1 MTDTLAEMAADP
13 IRLPGVVAASEARD
27 RARFEEEALTHAEQ
41 LYRIARSP
49 DRGRQVAED
58 LVQETYLRAFR
69 AWRSYRPGTNLAA
82 WLATIMRNANLDELR
97 RQSRRPVQEPL
108 DDDGDYYLYNRLAQ
122 ASPQPQDEV
131 LARLSGTAIV
141 SALGDL
147 PQNFREVVVLVD
159 VGDFTY
165 ADAAGILGI
174 PIGTVMSRLYR
185 GRRLLKRALA
195 ELRRQRGGGMSA
207 DPCHGAESMLQPY
220 LDRVLTEAE
229 VGAHRRAPARVQLL
243 QRPLRVRAQPARGRQ
258 GVLLRRAGAGRVRRA
273 AAAALLGQGA

>member
-1 MTDTLAEMAADP
+1 MLLMADTLARMAPTDP
-13 IRLPGVVAASEARD
+13 PPGVVQASEVHD
-27 RARFEEEALTHAEQ
+27 RSGFEEEALLHAEH
-41 LYRIARSP
+41 LYRIALRLTGS
-49 DRGRQVAED
+49 RQAAED

-97 RQSRRPVQEPL
+97 RQSRRPVQEPF
-108 DDDGDYYLYNRLAQ
+108 DDDGDYYLYNRLA
-122 ASPQPQDEV
+122 AAGPQPQDEV
-131 LARLSGTAIV
+131 IARLSGNAIV

-147 PQNFREVVVLVD
+147 PPNFREVVVLVD

-195 ELRRQRGGGMSA
+195 DQAGDG
-207 DPCHGAESMLQPY
+207 
-220 LDRVLTEAE
+220 EA
-229 VGAHRRAPARVQLL
+229 A
-243 QRPLRVRAQPARGRQ
+243 
-258 GVLLRRAGAGRVRRA
+258 
-273 AAAALLGQGA
+273 

>member
-1 MTDTLAEMAADP
+1 MLLTADTLARMASNDP
-13 IRLPGVVAASEARD
+13 PPGVVQASDVLD
-27 RARFEEEALTHAEQ
+27 RSGFEEEALLHAEH
-41 LYRIARSP
+41 LYRIALRLTGS
-49 DRGRQVAED
+49 RQAAED

-108 DDDGDYYLYNRLAQ
+108 DDDGDYYLYNRLA
-122 ASPQPQDEV
+122 AAGPQPQDEV
-131 LARLSGTAIV
+131 IARLSGNAIV

-147 PQNFREVVVLVD
+147 PPNFREVVVLVD

-195 ELRRQRGGGMSA
+195 DQAGDG
-207 DPCHGAESMLQPY
+207 
-220 LDRVLTEAE
+220 EA
-229 VGAHRRAPARVQLL
+229 A
-243 QRPLRVRAQPARGRQ
+243 
-258 GVLLRRAGAGRVRRA
+258 
-273 AAAALLGQGA
+273 

>member
-1 MTDTLAEMAADP
+1 MLLTADTLVRMVPTDP
-13 IRLPGVVAASEARD
+13 PLGAVHASEVRD
-27 RARFEEEALTHAEQ
+27 RAGFEEEALVHAEH
-41 LYRIARSP
+41 LYRIALRLTGS
-49 DRGRQVAED
+49 RQAAED

-108 DDDGDYYLYNRLAQ
+108 DDDGDYYLYNRLA
-122 ASPQPQDEV
+122 ATGPQPQDEV
-131 LARLSGTAIV
+131 IARLSGNAII
-141 SALGDL
+141 SALADL
-147 PQNFREVVVLVD
+147 PPNFREVVVLVD

-195 ELRRQRGGGMSA
+195 DQAGEG
-207 DPCHGAESMLQPY
+207 
-220 LDRVLTEAE
+220 EA
-229 VGAHRRAPARVQLL
+229 A
-243 QRPLRVRAQPARGRQ
+243 
-258 GVLLRRAGAGRVRRA
+258 
-273 AAAALLGQGA
+273 

>member
-1 MTDTLAEMAADP
+1 MLLTADTLARMAPTDP
-13 IRLPGVVAASEARD
+13 PPGVVQASEVDD
-27 RARFEEEALTHAEQ
+27 RSGFEEEALVHAEH
-41 LYRIARSP
+41 LYRIALRLTGS
-49 DRGRQVAED
+49 RQAAED

-108 DDDGDYYLYNRLAQ
+108 DDDGDYYLYNRLA
-122 ASPQPQDEV
+122 AAGPQPQDEV
-131 LARLSGTAIV
+131 IARLSGNAIV

-147 PQNFREVVVLVD
+147 PPNFREVVVLVD

-195 ELRRQRGGGMSA
+195 DQAGDG
-207 DPCHGAESMLQPY
+207 
-220 LDRVLTEAE
+220 EA
-229 VGAHRRAPARVQLL
+229 A
-243 QRPLRVRAQPARGRQ
+243 
-258 GVLLRRAGAGRVRRA
+258 
-273 AAAALLGQGA
+273 

>member
-1 MTDTLAEMAADP
+1 MTDTLAEMAPSDP
-13 IRLPGVVAASEARD
+13 TPGVVAASEVRD

-41 LYRIARSP
+41 LYRIAVRLTG
-49 DRGRQVAED
+49 GRQVAED
-58 LVQETYLRAFR
+58 LVQDTYLRAFR

-108 DDDGDYYLYNRLAQ
+108 DDDGDYYLYNRLAE

-141 SALGDL
+141 SALADL
-147 PQNFREVVVLVD
+147 PPNFREVVVLVD

-195 ELRRQRGGGMSA
+195 
-207 DPCHGAESMLQPY
+207 D
-220 LDRVLTEAE
+220 
-229 VGAHRRAPARVQLL
+229 
-243 QRPLRVRAQPARGRQ
+243 
-258 GVLLRRAGAGRVRRA
+258 RAGSEEAV
-273 AAAALLGQGA
+273 

>member
-1 MTDTLAEMAADP
+1 MLLTADTLARMAPTDP
-13 IRLPGVVAASEARD
+13 PPGVVQASEVHD
-27 RARFEEEALTHAEQ
+27 RSGFEEEALLHAEH
-41 LYRIARSP
+41 LYRIALRLTGS
-49 DRGRQVAED
+49 RQAAED

-108 DDDGDYYLYNRLAQ
+108 DDDGDYYLYNRLA
-122 ASPQPQDEV
+122 AAGPQPQDEV
-131 LARLSGTAIV
+131 IARLSGNAIV

-147 PQNFREVVVLVD
+147 PPNFREVVVLVD

-195 ELRRQRGGGMSA
+195 DQAGDG
-207 DPCHGAESMLQPY
+207 
-220 LDRVLTEAE
+220 EA
-229 VGAHRRAPARVQLL
+229 A
-243 QRPLRVRAQPARGRQ
+243 
-258 GVLLRRAGAGRVRRA
+258 
-273 AAAALLGQGA
+273 

>member
-1 MTDTLAEMAADP
+1 MLLMADTLATMVPSDP
-13 IRLPGVVAASEARD
+13 PPGIVHPFEVDD
-27 RARFEEEALTHAEQ
+27 RSGFEEEALVHAEH
-41 LYRIARSP
+41 LYRIALRLTGS
-49 DRGRQVAED
+49 RQAAED

-108 DDDGDYYLYNRLAQ
+108 DEDGDYYLYNRLA
-122 ASPQPQDEV
+122 AAGPQPQDEV
-131 LARLSGTAIV
+131 IARLSGNAIV

-147 PQNFREVVVLVD
+147 PPNFREVVVLVD

-195 ELRRQRGGGMSA
+195 
-207 DPCHGAESMLQPY
+207 D
-220 LDRVLTEAE
+220 
-229 VGAHRRAPARVQLL
+229 
-243 QRPLRVRAQPARGRQ
+243 
-258 GVLLRRAGAGRVRRA
+258 RAGEGEA
-273 AAAALLGQGA
+273 A

>member
-1 MTDTLAEMAADP
+1 MLLMADTLARMAPTDP
-13 IRLPGVVAASEARD
+13 PPGVVQASEVHD
-27 RARFEEEALTHAEQ
+27 RSGFEEDALLHAEH
-41 LYRIARSP
+41 LYRIALRLTGS
-49 DRGRQVAED
+49 RQAAED
-58 LVQETYLRAFR
+58 LVLETYLRAFR

-108 DDDGDYYLYNRLAQ
+108 DDDGDYYLYNRLA
-122 ASPQPQDEV
+122 AAGPQPQDEV
-131 LARLSGTAIV
+131 IARLSGNAIV

-147 PQNFREVVVLVD
+147 PPNFREVVVLVD

-195 ELRRQRGGGMSA
+195 DQAGDG
-207 DPCHGAESMLQPY
+207 
-220 LDRVLTEAE
+220 EA
-229 VGAHRRAPARVQLL
+229 A
-243 QRPLRVRAQPARGRQ
+243 
-258 GVLLRRAGAGRVRRA
+258 
-273 AAAALLGQGA
+273 

>member
-1 MTDTLAEMAADP
+1 MLLMADTLERMAPNDP
-13 IRLPGVVAASEARD
+13 PPGVVQASEVRD
-27 RARFEEEALTHAEQ
+27 RSGFEEEALLHAEH
-41 LYRIARSP
+41 LYRIALRLTGS
-49 DRGRQVAED
+49 RQAAED

-108 DDDGDYYLYNRLAQ
+108 DDDGDYYLYNRLA
-122 ASPQPQDEV
+122 AAGPQPQDEV
-131 LARLSGTAIV
+131 IARLSGNAIV

-147 PQNFREVVVLVD
+147 PPNFREVVVLVD

-195 ELRRQRGGGMSA
+195 DQAGEG
-207 DPCHGAESMLQPY
+207 
-220 LDRVLTEAE
+220 EA
-229 VGAHRRAPARVQLL
+229 A
-243 QRPLRVRAQPARGRQ
+243 
-258 GVLLRRAGAGRVRRA
+258 
-273 AAAALLGQGA
+273 

>member
-1 MTDTLAEMAADP
+1 MAPTDP
-13 IRLPGVVAASEARD
+13 PPGVVQASEVHD
-27 RARFEEEALTHAEQ
+27 RSGFEEEALLHAEH
-41 LYRIARSP
+41 LYRIALRLTGS
-49 DRGRQVAED
+49 RQAAED

-69 AWRSYRPGTNLAA
+69 AWRRYRPGTNLAA

-108 DDDGDYYLYNRLAQ
+108 DDDGDYYLYNRLA
-122 ASPQPQDEV
+122 AAGPQPQDEV
-131 LARLSGTAIV
+131 IARLSGNAIV

-147 PQNFREVVVLVD
+147 PPNFREVVVLVD

-195 ELRRQRGGGMSA
+195 DQAGDG
-207 DPCHGAESMLQPY
+207 
-220 LDRVLTEAE
+220 EA
-229 VGAHRRAPARVQLL
+229 A
-243 QRPLRVRAQPARGRQ
+243 
-258 GVLLRRAGAGRVRRA
+258 
-273 AAAALLGQGA
+273 